1 MSLPSSDAILPRLH
15 VDGLEVDDYKVIELH
30 GTEELNQ
37 PYRFAID
44 LRSDRDTSS
53 EALNLDDA
61 LGKPAVLRF
70 GTADEPGQR
79 EIAGIITE
87 AVHLNM
93 TNAHVQTWRLVM
105 HSPLWLLSLNRAF
118 RTFMDNTV
126 SDVVTQVAG
135 DSGIAIDL
143 DSTSYAPKRI
153 IQHGESDLDLI
164 SRLLADEGMLWITKC
179 VDGQPK
185 LFSARDHARLCPDA
199 ETVYGV
205 MTSSEA
211 GHSGGGAVTSFHAT
225 RRAMLNNFRFTGQ
238 VPTQPERPAV
248 SEGTVEGQPQLR
260 ANATRTVSNHH
271 GGVRNSGTAFPGRRP
286 AEVLA
291 DRTAALSHQANGSS
305 VLHRLGAGFCLEL
318 SGHQSES
325 CNVSWVIAR
334 IEHQWTSPGTDQA
347 PVYTNRFAC
356 VPLNGKPLRPALAPP
371 PAIAGLRM
379 GIISENNVSDGD
391 GGDEP
396 GDLKMTGVYEVQFPS
411 EPMDDG
417 NPFTQRMRVALPWA
431 GPDRGLHFPLEI
443 GDEVVVAHEHGDPAR
458 PIIIGSLFS
467 QARPGPSVESRG
479 GGSVSG
485 VLRSRTGH
493 ELRYDEEDGA
503 GKITLKSATGEHDL
517 VLDDGE
523 KSTALTSQGTF
534 SASASSDASV
544 SAGEKLNLTGKG
556 DAKFTTE
563 AAGTVQSV
571 GLLSISST
579 GGDLTISSPTKIT
592 ISVGASSIT
601 LEPAKITIAST
612 DIGVGGTASVVADA
626 PTSQFGKAGA
636 ATTILGAT
644 IGLTGGTSITAS
656 APAATVTATGEAVLH
671 GGTVTVSASGAVAI
685 SGSSVGING

>member
-1 MSLPSSDAILPRLH
+1 MTVSLSDAILPRLH
-15 VDGLEVDDYKVIELH
+15 VDGLEVDGYKVVELA

-37 PYRFAID
+37 PYRFTID
-44 LRSDRDTSS
+44 LQSDRNTSS
-53 EALNLDDA
+53 EALVLDDA
-61 LGKPAVLRF
+61 LGKTAVLRF
-70 GTADEPGQR
+70 GTRDDPSQR
-79 EIAGIITE
+79 EIPGIITE
-87 AVHLNM
+87 AAHLKM
-93 TNAHVQTWRLVM
+93 TAAHVQTWRLVL
-105 HSPLWLLSLNRAF
+105 HSPMWLLSLNRAF

-135 DSGIAIDL
+135 DSGVSIDL

-153 IQHGESDLDLI
+153 IQHGESDLDLV

-179 VDGQPK
+179 VDGQPT
-185 LFSARDHARLCPDA
+185 LFTARDHARLCPDA

-205 MTSSEA
+205 MTSGEA
-211 GHSGGGAVTSFHAT
+211 AEATDGAVTSFHAT
-225 RRAMLNNFRFTGQ
+225 RRATLNNFRITGQ

-248 SEGTVEGQPQLR
+248 SDATVVGQPELR
-260 ANATRTVSNHH
+260 PHATQTVANHH
-271 GGVRNSGTAFPGRRP
+271 GGVRNPGTAFPGRRP
-286 AEVLA
+286 AEALA
-291 DRTAALSHQANGSS
+291 DRTAALASQADGTS

-318 SGHQSES
+318 TGHQTDS
-325 CNVSWVIAR
+325 CNAAWVISR
-334 IEHQWTSPGTDQA
+334 IDHRWAPPAPGEE

-356 VPLNGKPLRPALAPP
+356 VPLAGKPLRPALAPP

-379 GIISENNVSDGD
+379 GIISENNIANGD

-396 GDLKMTGVYEVQFPS
+396 GDLMMTGVYEVQFPS

-417 NPFTQRMRVALPWA
+417 SPFTQRMRVALPWA
-431 GPDRGLHFPLEI
+431 GPERGLHFPLEI

-467 QARPGPSVESRG
+467 EANPGPTVAARG

-493 ELRYDEEDGA
+493 ELRFDEEDGA
-503 GKITLKSATGEHDL
+503 GKISLKSATGEHDL
-517 VLDDGE
+517 VLDDGQ

-544 SAGEKLNLTGKG
+544 SAGEKLNLTATG
-556 DAKFTTE
+556 DAKLTTE

-579 GGDLTISSPTKIT
+579 GGDLTISSPSKIT
-592 ISVGASSIT
+592 ISVGGSSIT
-601 LEPAKITIAST
+601 IEPAKITIHSAE
-612 DIGVGGTASVVADA
+612 IGVNGDTTATMAA
-626 PTSQFGKAGA
+626 PTAQFGKAGG
-636 ATTILGAT
+636 ATTVIGSTVGIDGSTSAT
-644 IGLTGGTSITAS
+644 MS
-656 APAATVTATGEAVLH
+656 APASTVTATGEAVLH
-671 GGTVTVSASGAVAI
+671 GGTVTVSGSGAVAI

>member
-1 MSLPSSDAILPRLH
+1 MPLSSSDAILPRLH
-15 VDGLEVDDYKVIELH
+15 VDGLEVDGYKVIELH

-44 LRSDRDTSS
+44 LQSDRDTSS
-53 EALNLDDA
+53 EALSLDDA

-70 GTADEPGQR
+70 GTQADPGQR
-79 EIAGIITE
+79 EIPGIITE

-93 TNAHVQTWRLVM
+93 TNAHVQTWRLVL

-135 DSGIAIDL
+135 DSGVAVDL

-179 VDGQPK
+179 VDGQAT

-199 ETVYGV
+199 ETVYGL
-205 MTSSEA
+205 MTSGEA
-211 GHSGGGAVTSFHAT
+211 GEAGDGAVTSFHAT
-225 RRAMLNNFRFTGQ
+225 RRATLNNFRITGQ

-248 SEGTVEGQPQLR
+248 SEATVEGQPQLR
-260 ANATRTVSNHH
+260 PDATRTVSDHH
-271 GGVRNSGTAFPGRRP
+271 GGVRNSGTAFPGRKP
-286 AEVLA
+286 AEALA
-291 DRTAALSHQANGSS
+291 DRTAALAHQADGSS

-318 SGHQSES
+318 SGHQTES
-325 CNVSWVIAR
+325 CNAAWVVSR
-334 IEHQWTSPGTDQA
+334 IEHRWAPPGAGQE

-379 GIISENNVSDGD
+379 GVISENNVSDGD

-417 NPFTQRMRVALPWA
+417 SPFTQRMRVALPWA

-467 QARPGPSVESRG
+467 EARPGPSVESRG

-503 GKITLKSATGEHDL
+503 GKITLMSATQDHTL
-517 VLDDGE
+517 VLDDGG
-523 KSTALTSQGTF
+523 KKTTLTTNGKWVN
-534 SASASSDASV
+534 SAKDDASIATDANLSFTAKADATL
-544 SAGEKLNLTGKG
+544 SAGAKG
-556 DAKFTTE
+556 VVKSG
-563 AAGTVQSV
+563 GTMT
-571 GLLSISST
+571 ISST
-579 GGDLTISSPTKIT
+579 GDELSISSPTKISLT
-592 ISVGASSIT
+592 VGGSSIVI
-601 LEPAKITIAST
+601 EPGKIVIHSAE
-612 DIGVGGTASVVADA
+612 IGVNGDTKATMEA
-626 PTSQFGKAGA
+626 PTAQVGKAGG
-636 ATTILGAT
+636 ATTV
-644 IGLTGGTSITAS
+644 IGSTVGLNGSTSVTAS
-656 APAATVTATGEAVLH
+656 APSATLSGATSATVTSPS
-671 GGTVTVSASGAVAI
+671 VSISGATSVTI
-685 SGSSVGING
+685 TGGSVGING